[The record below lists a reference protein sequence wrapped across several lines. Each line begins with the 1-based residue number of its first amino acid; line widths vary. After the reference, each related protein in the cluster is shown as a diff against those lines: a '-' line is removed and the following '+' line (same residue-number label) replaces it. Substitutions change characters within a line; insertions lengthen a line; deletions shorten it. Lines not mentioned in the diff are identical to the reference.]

1 MNDPALSRCIDIQA
15 AAHRPDVPDY
25 VKRVHRNILYRVR
38 SISTYA
44 NVSIHP
50 DWIGS
55 NASKA
60 ETTSARSLSCRDGLI
75 MPHYVVDGASSDWSV
90 LGRVSLRSHGG
101 LSDELLE
108 KRGFYEKVTDVNSS
122 SLVFPSLGFLFFVS
136 VATHVVLHHVSIRT
150 LYEPEALCRL
160 GFSRRSR
167 CCQF

>member
-1 MNDPALSRCIDIQA
+1 VRNHRGVLRGQANAVGVAVVLRHPSLNERGGGAPECIA
-15 AAHRPDVPDY
+15 AWSSCPWLLRGGNYSCDV
-25 VKRVHRNILYRVR
+25 
-38 SISTYA
+38 S
-44 NVSIHP
+44 
-50 DWIGS
+50 
-55 NASKA
+55 
-60 ETTSARSLSCRDGLI
+60 
-75 MPHYVVDGASSDWSV
+75 
-90 LGRVSLRSHGG
+90 
-101 LSDELLE
+101 E

>member
-108 KRGFYEKVTDVNSS
+108 KRRFE
-122 SLVFPSLGFLFFVS
+122 
-136 VATHVVLHHVSIRT
+136 
-150 LYEPEALCRL
+150 
-160 GFSRRSR
+160 
-167 CCQF
+167 